1 MELDY
6 KKILGVCFKFV
17 KDEVKKTSSEIE
29 LVKNALNNLEQ
40 TVIAHSHDQTLPEDL
55 VYESHLN
62 HEVHLLSTSI
72 KGAVSAIQTKLDE
85 QSIAFGNLYREA
97 VSASESE
104 FKALKDIHESNVN
117 DFKSNITDVKNSI
130 ESYKVEVAKLLEEVN
145 GEFDDIKKYFDSNFA
160 NISDKLDDSIS
171 STVLKFDKDI
181 SDLNADIKKQLKSI
195 VEDHQNSKLSFLNFV
210 KDISAQFKAL
220 DDRHRSDVNSLHD
233 RIGDIDSKKAATDHA
248 HDQYATNSDVDDIK
262 ELVSSILSTVNELPD
277 IYLTVNERE
286 SLTHEISKAVQKSL
300 VIPKD
305 GRDGKDGNDGKA
317 GADGKDGKDGKDAS
331 EWDITWHPTIRG
343 RLGIKNS
350 KWKDYKWQ
358 DLLIRSSQPS
368 LPSGGF
374 IGGGGGSSSAG
385 VISVN
390 GKTGIVNLTAEDIL
404 VDSTPQAGEI
414 SYVDGQV
421 HTITVGEKVTTI
433 LRSGSTIV
441 GVNKG
446 TYTKNFIR
454 NESGSIIGW
463 TIS

>member
-104 FKALKDIHESNVN
+104 FKALKEIQESNVN
-117 DFKSNITDVKNSI
+117 DFTSNIADVKTSI
-130 ESYKVEVAKLLEEVN
+130 ESYKVEVAKLLQEVN

-160 NISDKLDDSIS
+160 NIGDKLDDSIS

-220 DDRHRSDVNSLHD
+220 DDRHRSDINSLHD
-233 RIGDIDSKKAATDHA
+233 RIGDIDSKKAAVDHA

-262 ELVSSILSTVNELPD
+262 KLVSSILSTVNELPD

-305 GRDGKDGNDGKA
+305 GRDGKDGKDGKT

-358 DLLIRSSQPS
+358 DLLVRTSQPS
-368 LPSGGF
+368 LPTGGGF
-374 IGGGGGSSSAG
+374 IGGGGGSSSGG
-385 VISVN
+385 VTSVN
-390 GKTGIVNLTAEDIL
+390 GKTGIVNLTLDDFEA
-404 VDSTPQAGEI
+404 STPTPGTI
-414 SYVDGQV
+414 TYVDGQV
-421 HTITVGEKVTTI
+421 NSITVGDKVTTI

-446 TYTKNFIR
+446 SYTKNFIR
-454 NESGSIIGW
+454 NESGAIIGW

>member
-29 LVKNALNNLEQ
+29 LVKNALNNLEK
-40 TVIAHSHDQTLPEDL
+40 TVTTHSHDQTLPEDL

-72 KGAVSAIQTKLDE
+72 KAAVSAIQTKLDE

-104 FKALKDIHESNVN
+104 FKALKEIHKSDVNDLESNI
-117 DFKSNITDVKNSI
+117 DDVKNSI
-130 ESYKVEVAKLLEEVN
+130 ESYKVDVDKLFTDINAELH
-145 GEFDDIKKYFDSNFA
+145 DIKKYFDSNFDA
-160 NISDKLDDSIS
+160 LSNKLDDSIS
-171 STVLKFDKDI
+171 SIVLKFDSDI
-181 SDLNADIKKQLKSI
+181 SSLNADITKQLKSI
-195 VEDHQNSKLSFLNFV
+195 VDDQQNSKLSFLNFV

-220 DDRHRSDVNSLHD
+220 DDRHRSDINSLHD
-233 RIGDIDSKKAATDHA
+233 RIGDINSKKAAIDHT
-248 HDQYATNSDVDDIK
+248 HDQYATNDDVEDIK
-262 ELVSSILSTVNELPD
+262 ELVSSILSTINDLPD
-277 IYLTVNERE
+277 TYLSVRERE
-286 SLTHEISKAVQKSL
+286 SLTHEISKAVQRSL
-300 VIPKD
+300 VVPKD
-305 GRDGKDGNDGKA
+305 GRDGKAGRDGV
-317 GADGKDGKDGKDAS
+317 DGKDGKDGADGKDAS

-358 DLLIRSSQPS
+358 DLLVRTSQPS
-368 LPSGGF
+368 LPAGGGF
-374 IGGGGGSSSAG
+374 IGGGGSSSGG
-385 VISVN
+385 VTSVN
-390 GKTGIVNLTAEDIL
+390 GKTGVINLTLDDFEA
-404 VDSTPQAGEI
+404 STPTPGAI
-414 SYVDGQV
+414 TYVDGQV
-421 HTITVGEKVTTI
+421 NSITVGDKVTTI

-446 TYTKNFIR
+446 SYTKNFIR
-454 NESGSIIGW
+454 NESGAIIGW